1 MGWKPLHPDQRRQRF
16 RRQRAWLADW
26 RCPFE
31 RQRLLARSKRSA
43 KSIIVPLGITGAIV
57 AGIVLLG
64 AA

>member
-16 RRQRAWLADW
+16 RRQRERLTDW

-31 RQRLLARSKRSA
+31 RKRIIARWKQSA
-43 KSIIVPLGITGAIV
+43 KSIMLPLGITGAIV
-57 AGIVLLG
+57 AGVILLG